1 MGYAGTVPSP
11 TYTLVEPY
19 QLDGSII
26 YHIDLYRI
34 ASEDELDFL
43 GWSDM
48 RDGLRLIEWPER
60 APSLEAT
67 ADAVLTLRYSG
78 AGRDA
83 LLTVLTPRAAEAFSG
98 TD

>member
-1 MGYAGTVPSP
+1 
-11 TYTLVEPY
+11 
-19 QLDGSII
+19 
-26 YHIDLYRI
+26 
-34 ASEDELDFL
+34 
-43 GWSDM
+43 M